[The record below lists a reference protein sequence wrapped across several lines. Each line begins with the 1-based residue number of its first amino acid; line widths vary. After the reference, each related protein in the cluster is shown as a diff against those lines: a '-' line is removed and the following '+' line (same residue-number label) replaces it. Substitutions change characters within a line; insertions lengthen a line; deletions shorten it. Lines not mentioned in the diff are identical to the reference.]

1 MSVNS
6 VADLVEPVR
15 LQQLATPANYRMG
28 QGIAASGA
36 VELDEFGPLKVTART
51 TSGNLTPDRIDID
64 TRGSG
69 VSLHLLGAHCA
80 TVQACRRRGPCDMG
94 ESTKTSPALEVVRG
108 GAVAPT
114 PNPVFAR
121 PLRHKRAAGI
131 QSEA

>member
-51 TSGNLTPDRIDID
+51 TSGTPRRIVVLRQRLIRCSHDR
-64 TRGSG
+64 T
-69 VSLHLLGAHCA
+69 
-80 TVQACRRRGPCDMG
+80 T
-94 ESTKTSPALEVVRG
+94 
-108 GAVAPT
+108 
-114 PNPVFAR
+114 
-121 PLRHKRAAGI
+121 
-131 QSEA
+131 